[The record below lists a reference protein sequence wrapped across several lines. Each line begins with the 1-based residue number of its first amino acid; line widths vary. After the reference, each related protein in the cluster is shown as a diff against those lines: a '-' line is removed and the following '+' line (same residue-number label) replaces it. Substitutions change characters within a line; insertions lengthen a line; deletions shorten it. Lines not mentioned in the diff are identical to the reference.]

1 MSQFLPVF
9 VTGAV
14 GLIAVLVLYIKL
26 LSVKFQRDEAELK
39 LETIREDLKQAWS
52 SLERMERVL
61 EARDQELVSLLEAC
75 RENESPDAI
84 AARLRKLLGG
94 SATKAPEQSGLSS
107 D

>member
-1 MSQFLPVF
+1 MSQFLPIL
-9 VTGAV
+9 VTGAT

-61 EARDQELVSLLEAC
+61 EARDQELANLLEAC

-94 SATKAPEQSGLSS
+94 SETKAPEQSSLPL

>member
-1 MSQFLPVF
+1 MSQFLPVL

-61 EARDQELVSLLEAC
+61 ESRDQELASLLEAC

-84 AARLRKLLGG
+84 AARLRRLLGG
-94 SATKAPEQSGLSS
+94 SATKASDQSGLSS

>member
-26 LSVKFQRDEAELK
+26 LSVRFQRDEAELK

-61 EARDQELVSLLEAC
+61 EARDQELVSLLAAC
-75 RENESPDAI
+75 RDDERPHAI
-84 AARLRKLLGG
+84 AVRLRQLLGG
-94 SATKAPEQSGLSS
+94 YEATAPEPAGLPL

>member
-1 MSQFLPVF
+1 MSQFLPVL
-9 VTGAV
+9 VTGAF

-52 SLERMERVL
+52 SLERMERVVA
-61 EARDQELVSLLEAC
+61 ARDQELASLLEAC

-84 AARLRKLLGG
+84 AARIRKLLGG
-94 SATKAPEQSGLSS
+94 SAAKASDQSGLPL